1 MSDCD
6 VHPQPRR
13 VAGFVS
19 ALALIAALMLG
30 AHLSG
35 AAGVRESRDQ
45 LVTWVVEGGHALA
58 VQAAPALVGSADAGE
73 IPDGQAVATLAAQA
87 NAAVVTVTNLQEIA
101 SPFSGSNEPQQV
113 GVGSGFILDTEG
125 HVVTNN
131 HVVTGADAVSVQF
144 SDGTEVDATLVGR
157 DQFQDVAV
165 LQLDLSSTTVV
176 PGVVTLG
183 MSDEI
188 EFGDTV
194 VAIGTALGAYPNTVT
209 TGIVEAVDRALDTG
223 RGYELAHLI
232 QHDAE
237 LWPGNSGGPLLNLDG
252 EVIGM
257 NVAGSTTSGQGT
269 AGEQVGFAI
278 DINAVMEIATE
289 LIEDG
294 EVARPFLGIE
304 SAPAGSGHRVAD
316 LVAGGPAEEAGIE
329 VANVITAVE
338 GHEVDSNHPLL
349 NLLFEH
355 DPGDTITLTVERD
368 AEQQQVDVILDKRP
382 AETP

>member
-1 MSDCD
+1 MS
-6 VHPQPRR
+6 H
-13 VAGFVS
+13 
-19 ALALIAALMLG
+19 
-30 AHLSG
+30 
-35 AAGVRESRDQ
+35 SR
-45 LVTWVVEGGHALA
+45 
-58 VQAAPALVGSADAGE
+58 S
-73 IPDGQAVATLAAQA
+73 
-87 NAAVVTVTNLQEIA
+87 
-101 SPFSGSNEPQQV
+101 

-131 HVVTGADAVSVQF
+131 HVVAGADALSVQF
-144 SDGTEVDATLVGR
+144 LDGTEVDATLVGR

-209 TGIVEAVDRALDTG
+209 TGIVEAVDRELDTG
-223 RGYELAHLI
+223 YGYELAHLI

-257 NVAGSTTSGQGT
+257 NMAGSTTSGQG
-269 AGEQVGFAI
+269 AVGEQIGFAI
-278 DINAVMEIATE
+278 DIDAVMEIATE

-304 SAPAGSGHRVAD
+304 SAPARSGHRVAD

-329 VANVITAVE
+329 VADVITAVE
-338 GHEVDSNHPLL
+338 GHEVDRNHPLL

-368 AEQQQVDVILDKRP
+368 GEQQQVDVILDERP